1 MSHSHNCILY
11 YIFPDVAR
19 VLDTWAEYPDV
30 TLVISNHTVA
40 EVINRIFQMLILG
53 TLQIFHENN
62 RLLNQTKDGYEKL
75 STFKKEQLINL
86 DTARYLY
93 SIAKREEILRL
104 YKKEVNVNISELI
117 KMAKEDEIK
126 RKKLDI
132 IYNIAITKFE
142 SFINCLRTDLD
153 FTVELLDSRADP
165 VPRDISK

>member
-1 MSHSHNCILY
+1 M
-11 YIFPDVAR
+11 
-19 VLDTWAEYPDV
+19 
-30 TLVISNHTVA
+30 
-40 EVINRIFQMLILG
+40 
-53 TLQIFHENN
+53 
-62 RLLNQTKDGYEKL
+62 
-75 STFKKEQLINL
+75 INL

-153 FTVELLDSRADP
+153 FTVELLDSSADP